1 MASKE
6 QLEELVSQKVHI
18 MNKKVQDR
26 KTQEIFDDNISYDE
40 IQEILKVSES
50 AQPNM
55 ETPEISTI
63 SILATMKSIA
73 HTIQSKARW
82 QQFCEE
88 HNTLPEIHTF
98 SSKGDFKKAAQLI
111 QTIAKPNH
119 PRHIVMCTHRTRIND
134 LEEIAKYISEIN
146 EELKKPRQIRLY
158 LDEFDAY
165 IKKMRPIINRLVMLD
180 CIEKIVIVTA
190 TPETI
195 WKEADGWKYI
205 FVLNPIH
212 VNNET
217 YLSFEDCKDNL
228 ILTENIKSEA
238 KLSSEWKKYGLEKGW
253 NAEDEKLI
261 TLHTQIA
268 YQYPEIVAAG
278 HVVFAPGNIS
288 RRSHDAVGAFWNR
301 SGCYAAIINGERT
314 MQGFYGSLY
323 LDNGRIEDIPHMR
336 VRDMTTDQMINY
348 FKEKKT
354 NPNDQAQLNDILA
367 ELYYKYEL
375 GSKAWFITGRLC
387 VERAQTLVHPV
398 WGTFTHAIYF
408 KHKSPEDAYQQ
419 QRQLGHVK
427 EWVTFRGIPTI
438 FCSENFMKD
447 VSILET
453 RAHNFARKC
462 HGTLAT
468 IQDYHDS
475 SEGALTIKEEKTIE
489 KEKNKALLNTVIC
502 GPGFNSITEVNV
514 FLREQKL
521 TTQGIRKFHKTP
533 GGYEVT
539 SRLIPWYQTQHK
551 KSAMKADDLMD
562 NDRITMNVYLSLS
575 NNCISTKTGQ
585 SYLVYPVYSNESSAP
600 DDVMYY
606 VRYLPPL
613 APIIEV

>member
-1 MASKE
+1 MASTE
-6 QLEELVSQKVHI
+6 QIEELVSQKVHI

-26 KTQEIFDDNISYDE
+26 KTQEIFDDNISSDE
-40 IQEILKVSES
+40 IQEILEVSES
-50 AQPNM
+50 AQPTVA
-55 ETPEISTI
+55 TPEFSTI

-82 QQFCEE
+82 QQFCED
-88 HNTLPEIHTF
+88 HNTLPEIQTF

-111 QTIAKPNH
+111 QTIAKPTH
-119 PRHIVMCTHRTRIND
+119 PRHIVMCTHLTRIND

-146 EELKKPRQIRLY
+146 EELKKPRRIRLY

-190 TPETI
+190 TPEAI

-212 VNNET
+212 VNNDT
-217 YLSFEDCKDNL
+217 YLSFEDCKENL
-228 ILTENIKSEA
+228 ILTESIKSEA
-238 KLSSEWKKYGLEKGW
+238 TLSSEWRTYGLEKGW

-261 TLHTQIA
+261 TLHAKIA
-268 YQYPEIVAAG
+268 DQYPEIIAAG
-278 HVVFAPGNIS
+278 HVVFCPGNVS

-301 SGCYAAIINGERT
+301 AGCYSAIINGERT

-323 LDNGRIEDIPHMR
+323 LDNGRVEDIPHMR
-336 VRDMTTDQMINY
+336 VRDMTTDQMIDY

-427 EWVTFRGIPTI
+427 EWLTFRGIPMI
-438 FCSENFMKD
+438 FCSDSFKKD
-447 VSILET
+447 VLILEK

-462 HGTLAT
+462 HGTLAS
-468 IQDYHDS
+468 IDDYHKASD
-475 SEGALTIKEEKTIE
+475 GALTMKEEKTIE
-489 KEKNKALLNTVIC
+489 KEKNKALLNTVIR
-502 GPGFNSITEVNV
+502 GPGFSTIEDVNL
-514 FLREQKL
+514 FLRGQKL
-521 TTQGIRKFHKTP
+521 TTQGIRKFHETS
-533 GGYEVT
+533 GGYKVT
-539 SRLIPWYQTQHK
+539 SRLIPWYQTRHK
-551 KSAMKADDLMD
+551 KSNMKAEHLTDEDRLTMD
-562 NDRITMNVYLSLS
+562 VYMSLS
-575 NNCISTKTGQ
+575 NTCISTKSGQ
-585 SYLVYPVYSNESSAP
+585 SYIVYPVYSNELSEP
-600 DDVMYY
+600 DDVTYY
-606 VRYLPPL
+606 VRYLPVSEV
-613 APIIEV
+613 IEM

>member
-1 MASKE
+1 
-6 QLEELVSQKVHI
+6 

-26 KTQEIFDDNISYDE
+26 KTQEIFDDNISSDEISSDE
-40 IQEILKVSES
+40 IQEILEVSES
-50 AQPNM
+50 AQSTVEM
-55 ETPEISTI
+55 PEFSTI

-88 HNTLPEIHTF
+88 HNTLPEIQTF

-111 QTIAKPNH
+111 QTIAKPTH
-119 PRHIVMCTHRTRIND
+119 PRHIVMCTHLTRIND
-134 LEEIAKYISEIN
+134 LEKIAEYISEIN
-146 EELKKPRQIRLY
+146 EELKKPRRIRLY

-217 YLSFEDCKDNL
+217 YLSFEDCKENL

-238 KLSSEWKKYGLEKGW
+238 KLSSEWKKYGLDKGW

-261 TLHTQIA
+261 TLHAKIA
-268 YQYPEIVAAG
+268 DKFPEIVAAG

-336 VRDMTTDQMINY
+336 VRDMTTDPMINY

-367 ELYYKYEL
+367 ELYYKHEL

-427 EWVTFRGIPTI
+427 EWVTFRGIPTV
-438 FCSENFMKD
+438 FCSDSFMKD

-453 RAHNFARKC
+453 RAHNFAKKY
-462 HGTLAT
+462 HGTRAT
-468 IQDYHDS
+468 IQDYHNS
-475 SEGALTIKEEKTIE
+475 SEGALTIKEEKAIE
-489 KEKNKALLNTVIC
+489 KEKNRALLNTVIC
-502 GPGFNSITEVNV
+502 GPGFNSIKDVNV
-514 FLREQKL
+514 FLREQKIVN
-521 TTQGIRKFHKTP
+521 QRGGIKYFHKTP

-551 KSAMKADDLMD
+551 KSGMKADDLMD
-562 NDRITMNVYLSLS
+562 NDRITMNVYLNLS

-585 SYLVYPVYSNESSAP
+585 SYLVYPVYSNELSAP
-600 DDVMYY
+600 DDVTYY
-606 VRYLPPL
+606 VRYLPSPSID
-613 APIIEV
+613 PIIEV